1 MKVLF
6 IPGSGGGREEWVC
19 QTGYFTDSE
28 GIALPGHP
36 EGEPCPN
43 VDGYVEWLWDY
54 IRQHQY
60 QDVILA
66 GHSMGGAIVQLYGL
80 KHPEGLKALVLIGT
94 GARLRVLPAYITAME
109 GMITDGTAWREY
121 LEQRYRLVAPENRRV
136 IIASKIRI
144 GPAVM
149 LNDFHCCDKFDIMGK
164 VHTIKLPTLIIVGSE
179 DEMTPIKYAN
189 YLADKIKGANKVI
202 IEGGT
207 HFVFAEKPSEVN
219 QAISEFLGTLS

>member
-1 MKVLF
+1 
-6 IPGSGGGREEWVC
+6 
-19 QTGYFTDSE
+19 
-28 GIALPGHP
+28 
-36 EGEPCPN
+36 
-43 VDGYVEWLWDY
+43 
-54 IRQHQY
+54 
-60 QDVILA
+60 
-66 GHSMGGAIVQLYGL
+66 
-80 KHPEGLKALVLIGT
+80 
-94 GARLRVLPAYITAME
+94 
-109 GMITDGTAWREY
+109 
-121 LEQRYRLVAPENRRV
+121 
-136 IIASKIRI
+136 
-144 GPAVM
+144 M